1 MCIVLLHIRTAY
13 CNFMFSVQMKR
24 KKSFFLNFFHLCS
37 INIYMHLRSYVDII
51 AVQLVFVRITVGMVT
66 PNQPQIKNNRII
78 SNRKLNK

>member
-1 MCIVLLHIRTAY
+1 
-13 CNFMFSVQMKR
+13 
-24 KKSFFLNFFHLCS
+24 
-37 INIYMHLRSYVDII
+37 MHLRSYVDII